1 MNNLIYKA
9 PQFQKVTISNYFVL
23 LTLLFI
29 ILPVFDAIN
38 GYLVV
43 KGIIAAAGIASPSQ
57 LGRLVV
63 SALILY
69 ILIAKNLAVLP
80 AFFLLYLLTVEI
92 FSALYHQNLYGF
104 TYGILSA
111 YKLGYLM
118 FLTIILK
125 NYTKNVEG
133 INQFGVFLK
142 YNLIIIASMLYFSTI
157 TGIGNSTYGF
167 GFGTKSFFASGNGL
181 GLYLGVGSLFLIGAR
196 HYKLTSFSQK
206 TLLYIVLSIALIGSK
221 TALILC
227 AFNLLCIIML
237 SKYRSSFI
245 IILSVIVFTFLPTI
259 IDTLSVLFDVIFKRL
274 TNSDNLILYLG
285 SGRVDYV
292 AGAFDMFF
300 QGDPN
305 PFRLLFG
312 MGAYT
317 SFQDPLFV
325 REFDTLETDLFD
337 LLFMYGLFAVIAY
350 LAVIGVV
357 LFKLRNYKVLFL
369 GMLLLSLHSIIAGHV
384 LFNGMS
390 SVCFALFICVAS
402 FLSNKRTLND
412 KVDT

>member
-1 MNNLIYKA
+1 MKLDFHK
-9 PQFQKVTISNYFVL
+9 
-23 LTLLFI
+23 LTFRDFLLFLVFI
-29 ILPVFDAIN
+29 VLPIFDSIN
-38 GYLVV
+38 GYLVA
-43 KGIIAAAGIASPSQ
+43 KGLIAPAGLASPSQ
-57 LGRLVV
+57 LGRLAV
-63 SALILY
+63 SSLLIY
-69 ILIAKNLAVLP
+69 ILATKKLSIPPV
-80 AFFLLYLLTVEI
+80 FFLIYLLTVEV
-92 FSALYHQNLYGF
+92 FSGLYHQSQYGF
-104 TYGILSA
+104 TYGVISA
-111 YKLGYLM
+111 YKIGYLI
-118 FLTIILK
+118 FLTVLLK
-125 NYTKNVEG
+125 HYSKSPQGMGQLV
-133 INQFGVFLK
+133 VFLK
-142 YNLIIIASMLYFSTI
+142 YNLIIIATMLYFSTI

-196 HYKLTSFSQK
+196 HYKLTGFSQK

-227 AFNLLCIIML
+227 AFNLLCIIVL
-237 SKYRSSFI
+237 SKYRASFI
-245 IILSVIVFTFLPTI
+245 IVLSALVFIFLPAI
-259 IDTLSVLFDVIFKRL
+259 IDTLSVLFDVILNRL

-285 SGRVDYV
+285 SGRIDYV
-292 AGAFDMFF
+292 VDAFGLFL
-300 QGDPN
+300 QEDPN